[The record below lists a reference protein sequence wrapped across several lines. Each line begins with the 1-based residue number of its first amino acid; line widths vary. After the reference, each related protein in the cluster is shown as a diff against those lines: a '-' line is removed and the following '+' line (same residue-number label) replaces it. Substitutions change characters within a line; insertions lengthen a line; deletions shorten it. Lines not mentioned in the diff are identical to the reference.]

1 MIKYLLI
8 LFATFLTSFYS
19 PYYFAQEIAILQYC
33 NKPLHARGI
42 AVKYLLILFVSLQ
55 LPSFFAQEIAILQY
69 CNKPLHTR
77 GIAVKYLL
85 ILFVSLQ
92 LPSFFSQDI
101 AILQYCNKPIH
112 ARGIAVK
119 GHFIYLGNNN
129 GEVIRYHL
137 KNGKSK
143 SLNPKDT
150 FPEIRD
156 IALHKNSIYA
166 MQSAEYSSIFKFSRF
181 GNSMKQIHLITL
193 ELEPQLFLDGMAIE
207 NKEAFVMGDPV
218 GNIFSLFHSSDL
230 KNWERIT
237 PALPSFD
244 GEAGFA
250 ASGSTVQISNGVY
263 YFVSGGEKSR
273 LFMSKD
279 KGLTWIDS
287 ELLFKNSNASGAF
300 SLAMKDTNNGI
311 VVGGDYLAPNSRE
324 NVCFIT
330 KDGGITWE
338 ASTYGPFGYRS
349 CVHFTDGVYYSCGT
363 NGIDYS
369 KDNGTTWAQLSN
381 ENCFSICS
389 DKEYVY
395 ASSTNGRIIR
405 ISK

>member
-1 MIKYLLI
+1 MMIKHLFILFASLYSTYFFSQVIVILQYCNKPVHARGTAIKYLLI
-8 LFATFLTSFYS
+8 LFVSLQLPSF
-19 PYYFAQEIAILQYC
+19 FAREIAILQNC
-33 NKPLHARGI
+33 NKTIHARGA

-69 CNKPLHTR
+69 CNKPLH
-77 GIAVKYLL
+77 
-85 ILFVSLQ
+85 
-92 LPSFFSQDI
+92 
-101 AILQYCNKPIH
+101 

-129 GEVIRYHL
+129 GEVFRYDL

-156 IALHKNSIYA
+156 IAMHKHSIYA
-166 MQSAEYSSIFKFSRF
+166 MQSADYSCILKFSRF
-181 GNSMKQIHLITL
+181 GKSMKQINLITF
-193 ELEPQLFLDGMAIE
+193 ELEPQLFLDGMSIE

-218 GNIFSLFHSSDL
+218 GNKFSLFHSNDL
-230 KNWERIT
+230 KHWERIT
-237 PALPSFD
+237 PTLPSFD

-273 LFMSKD
+273 FFMSKD
-279 KGLTWIDS
+279 KGLTWIQS
-287 ELLFKNSNASGAF
+287 ELTFKNSNASGAF

-324 NVCFIT
+324 NLCFIT
-330 KDGGITWE
+330 KDGGITWS
-338 ASTYGPFGYRS
+338 ASTIGPYGYRS
-349 CVHFTDGVYYSCGT
+349 CVYYTDGVYYSCGT
-363 NGIDYS
+363 SGIDYS
-369 KDNGTTWAQLSN
+369 KDDGTTWVQLSN

>member
-1 MIKYLLI
+1 MMIKHLFI
-8 LFATFLTSFYS
+8 LFASFLTSLYS
-19 PYYFAQEIAILQYC
+19 PYYFAQEIAILPYC
-33 NKPLHARGI
+33 HKPIHARGI
-42 AVKYLLILFVSLQ
+42 AIKYLLILFVSLYS
-55 LPSFFAQEIAILQY
+55 PYFFSQEIAIL
-69 CNKPLHTR
+69 P
-77 GIAVKYLL
+77 
-85 ILFVSLQ
+85 
-92 LPSFFSQDI
+92 
-101 AILQYCNKPIH
+101 YCNKPIH

-119 GHFIYLGNNN
+119 GHFIFLGNNN

-166 MQSAEYSSIFKFSRF
+166 MQSADYSCILKFSRF
-181 GNSMKQIHLITL
+181 GKSLKHINLITL

-218 GNIFSLFHSSDL
+218 GNQFSLFHSSDL
-230 KNWERIT
+230 KQWEKIAPT
-237 PALPSFD
+237 LPSFD

-273 LFMSKD
+273 FFMSKD
-279 KGLTWIDS
+279 KGLTWIQS
-287 ELLFKNSNASGAF
+287 ELPFKKSNASGAF

-311 VVGGDYLAPNSRE
+311 VVGGDYLSPNSNE

-330 KDGGITWE
+330 KDGGITWNP
-338 ASTYGPFGYRS
+338 STIGPFGYRS
-349 CVHFTDGVYYSCGT
+349 CVHFTDGIYYSCGT
-363 NGIDYS
+363 TGIDYS
-369 KDNGTTWAQLSN
+369 KDNGTTWTQLSN

-395 ASSTNGRIIR
+395 VSSTNGRIIR
-405 ISK
+405 ISKVGISK

>member
-1 MIKYLLI
+1 MIKQLFI
-8 LFATFLTSFYS
+8 LFASFYS
-19 PYYFAQEIAILQYC
+19 PFYFAQEIAILQYC

-42 AVKYLLILFVSLQ
+42 ALKYLLILFVSLQ
-55 LPSFFAQEIAILQY
+55 LPFFFAQEI
-69 CNKPLHTR
+69 
-77 GIAVKYLL
+77 V
-85 ILFVSLQ
+85 
-92 LPSFFSQDI
+92 
-101 AILQYCNKPIH
+101 ILQYCNKPIH

-119 GHFIYLGNNN
+119 GHFIFLGNNN

-166 MQSAEYSSIFKFSRF
+166 MQSADYSIILKLRRHGRSLKR
-181 GNSMKQIHLITL
+181 IHLITMKL
-193 ELEPQLFLDGMAIE
+193 NPQLFLDGMAIE

-218 GNIFSLFHSSDL
+218 GNEFSLFHSNDL
-230 KNWERIT
+230 EHWEKIT

-273 LFMSKD
+273 FFMSKD
-279 KGLTWIDS
+279 KGQTWIQS
-287 ELLFKNSNASGAF
+287 ELPFKNSNASGAF

-330 KDGGITWE
+330 KDGGITWTP
-338 ASTYGPFGYRS
+338 STIGPFGYRS
-349 CVHFTDGVYYSCGT
+349 CVYYTDGVYYSCGT
-363 NGIDYS
+363 SGIDYS
-369 KDNGTTWAQLSN
+369 KDDGTTWVQLSN

>member
-8 LFATFLTSFYS
+8 LFVSLQLPSF
-19 PYYFAQEIAILQYC
+19 FAREIAILQYC
-33 NKPLHARGI
+33 NKPLHAKGI

-55 LPSFFAQEIAILQY
+55 LPSFFAQEIAIL
-69 CNKPLHTR
+69 T
-77 GIAVKYLL
+77 
-85 ILFVSLQ
+85 
-92 LPSFFSQDI
+92 
-101 AILQYCNKPIH
+101 YCNKPIH
-112 ARGIAVK
+112 ARGIAVNGK
-119 GHFIYLGNNN
+119 YIFLGNNN
-129 GEVIRYHL
+129 GEVIRYKL

-166 MQSAEYSSIFKFSRF
+166 MQSADYSIILKLRCHGRSVKLIP
-181 GNSMKQIHLITL
+181 LITL

-218 GNIFSLFHSSDL
+218 ANIFSLFHSSDL
-230 KNWERIT
+230 KHWEKIT

-273 LFMSKD
+273 FFMSKD
-279 KGLTWIDS
+279 KGLTWIQS
-287 ELLFKNSNASGAF
+287 ELPFKKSNASGAF
-300 SLAMKDTNNGI
+300 SLAMKDTSNGI
-311 VVGGDYLAPNSRE
+311 VVGGDYLAPNSHK

-330 KDGGITWE
+330 KDGGITWNT
-338 ASTYGPFGYRS
+338 STSGPFGYRS
-349 CVHFTDGVYYSCGT
+349 CVYFTDGVYYSCGT

-369 KDNGTTWAQLSN
+369 IDDGTTWIQLSN

-395 ASSTNGRIIR
+395 ASSTNGRIVR
-405 ISK
+405 ISKVVI

>member
-1 MIKYLLI
+1 MIKHLFI
-8 LFATFLTSFYS
+8 LFATFLTSFHS
-19 PYYFAQEIAILQYC
+19 PYYFALEIAILQYC
-33 NKPLHARGI
+33 NKPLHSGGI
-42 AVKYLLILFVSLQ
+42 SVKYLLILFVSLQ
-55 LPSFFAQEIAILQY
+55 LPSFFAQEIAIL
-69 CNKPLHTR
+69 P
-77 GIAVKYLL
+77 
-85 ILFVSLQ
+85 
-92 LPSFFSQDI
+92 
-101 AILQYCNKPIH
+101 YCNKPIH
-112 ARGIAVK
+112 ARGIAIK
-119 GHFIYLGNNN
+119 GHFIFLGNNN
-129 GEVIRYHL
+129 GEIVRYHL

-156 IALHKNSIYA
+156 IALHKHSIYA
-166 MQSAEYSSIFKFSRF
+166 MQSADYSIILKFSRF
-181 GNSMKQIHLITL
+181 GNAMKQIHLITL

-230 KNWERIT
+230 KHWEKIA

-250 ASGSTVQISNGVY
+250 ASGSTVQISDGVY

-273 LFMSKD
+273 FFRSND
-279 KGLTWIDS
+279 KGLTWIQS
-287 ELLFKNSNASGAF
+287 ELPFKNSNASGAF
-300 SLAMKDTNNGI
+300 SLAMKDKNNGI

-330 KDGGITWE
+330 KDGGITWN
-338 ASTYGPFGYRS
+338 ASTSGPFGYRS
-349 CVHFTDGVYYSCGT
+349 CVHFTDGVYYSCGI

-369 KDNGTTWAQLSN
+369 KDNGTTWTQLSN

-389 DKEYVY
+389 DTEYVY

-405 ISK
+405 ISKASF

>member
-1 MIKYLLI
+1 MMIKYLFI
-8 LFATFLTSFYS
+8 LFSSFYS
-19 PYYFAQEIAILQYC
+19 PYYFAQEIAKLQYC
-33 NKPLHARGI
+33 NKRIHARGT

-69 CNKPLHTR
+69 CNKPLH
-77 GIAVKYLL
+77 
-85 ILFVSLQ
+85 
-92 LPSFFSQDI
+92 
-101 AILQYCNKPIH
+101 

-119 GHFIYLGNNN
+119 GNFIFLGNNN

-166 MQSAEYSSIFKFSRF
+166 MQSADYSCILKLSSF
-181 GNSMKQIHLITL
+181 GNSKKQINLVTT
-193 ELEPQLFLDGMAIE
+193 ELNPQLFLDGMAIE

-218 GNIFSLFHSSDL
+218 GNEFSLFHSSDL
-230 KNWERIT
+230 KHWEKIT
-237 PALPSFD
+237 PVLPSFD

-273 LFMSKD
+273 FFMSKD
-279 KGLTWIDS
+279 KGQTWIQS
-287 ELLFKNSNASGAF
+287 ELPFKNSNASGAF

-330 KDGGITWE
+330 KDGGITWS
-338 ASTYGPFGYRS
+338 ASTSGPFGYRS

-369 KDNGTTWAQLSN
+369 KDNGTTWSQLSN

-389 DKEYVY
+389 DNNFVY

-405 ISK
+405 ISKISL

>member
-1 MIKYLLI
+1 MIKHLFV
-8 LFATFLTSFYS
+8 LFAFLYS
-19 PYYFAQEIAILQYC
+19 PCFSAQEISVL
-33 NKPLHARGI
+33 
-42 AVKYLLILFVSLQ
+42 KYS
-55 LPSFFAQEIAILQY
+55 
-69 CNKPLHTR
+69 
-77 GIAVKYLL
+77 
-85 ILFVSLQ
+85 
-92 LPSFFSQDI
+92 
-101 AILQYCNKPIH
+101 NKPIH

-119 GHFIYLGNNN
+119 GNYLFLGNNN
-129 GEVIRYHL
+129 GEVIRYTL

-156 IALHKNSIYA
+156 LALHKNSIYA
-166 MQSAEYSSIFKFSRF
+166 MQSADYSIILKFNRF
-181 GNSMKQIHLITL
+181 GNAMKRINLITL
-193 ELEPQLFLDGMAIE
+193 ELEPQLFLDGMSIE

-218 GNIFSLFHSSDL
+218 GNEFSLFHSSDL
-230 KNWERIT
+230 KHWEKIT

-273 LFMSKD
+273 FFMSKD
-279 KGLTWIDS
+279 KGQTWIQS
-287 ELLFKNSNASGAF
+287 ELPFKKSNASGAF

-330 KDGGITWE
+330 KDGGITWPP
-338 ASTYGPFGYRS
+338 STIGPFGYRS
-349 CVHFTDGVYYSCGT
+349 CVYYTDGVYYSCGT
-363 NGIDYS
+363 SGIDYS
-369 KDNGTTWAQLSN
+369 KDDGTTWVQLSN

-405 ISK
+405 ISKLGI

>member
-1 MIKYLLI
+1 MMIKHLFI
-8 LFATFLTSFYS
+8 LFASLYS

-33 NKPLHARGI
+33 NKPLHARGKTI
-42 AVKYLLILFVSLQ
+42 KYLLILFVSIQ
-55 LPSFFAQEIAILQY
+55 LPSFFAQDIAILQY
-69 CNKPLHTR
+69 CNKPLH
-77 GIAVKYLL
+77 
-85 ILFVSLQ
+85 
-92 LPSFFSQDI
+92 
-101 AILQYCNKPIH
+101 

-119 GHFIYLGNNN
+119 GNFIFLGNNN

-137 KNGKSK
+137 KNGQSK

-156 IALHKNSIYA
+156 LALHKNSIYA
-166 MQSAEYSSIFKFSRF
+166 MQSADYSIILKFSRF
-181 GNSMKQIHLITL
+181 GKIMKRIHLVAA
-193 ELEPQLFLDGMAIE
+193 ELNPQLFLDGMAIE

-218 GNIFSLFHSSDL
+218 GNEFSLFHSSDL
-230 KNWERIT
+230 KHWEKIT

-263 YFVSGGEKSR
+263 YFVSGGDKSR
-273 LFMSKD
+273 FFRSKD
-279 KGLTWIDS
+279 KGQTWIHS
-287 ELLFKNSNASGAF
+287 ELPFNNSNASGAF

-311 VVGGDYLAPNSRE
+311 IVGGDYLAPNSRE

-330 KDGGITWE
+330 KDGGITWNP
-338 ASTYGPFGYRS
+338 STIGPYGYRS
-349 CVHFTDGVYYSCGT
+349 CVHFTDSVYYSCGT

-369 KDNGTTWAQLSN
+369 KDNGTTWTQLSN
-381 ENCFSICS
+381 ENGFSICS
-389 DKEYVY
+389 DNKFVY

-405 ISK
+405 ISKISLKK

>member
-1 MIKYLLI
+1 MIKHLFV
-8 LFATFLTSFYS
+8 LFAFLYS
-19 PYYFAQEIAILQYC
+19 PCFSAQEISIL
-33 NKPLHARGI
+33 
-42 AVKYLLILFVSLQ
+42 KYS
-55 LPSFFAQEIAILQY
+55 
-69 CNKPLHTR
+69 
-77 GIAVKYLL
+77 
-85 ILFVSLQ
+85 
-92 LPSFFSQDI
+92 
-101 AILQYCNKPIH
+101 NKPIH

-119 GHFIYLGNNN
+119 GNYLFLGNNN
-129 GEVIRYHL
+129 GEVIRYTL

-156 IALHKNSIYA
+156 LALHKNSIYA
-166 MQSAEYSSIFKFSRF
+166 MQSADFSIILKLRRH
-181 GNSMKQIHLITL
+181 GRSMKRFHLGSMKL
-193 ELEPQLFLDGMAIE
+193 NPQLFLDGMAIQ

-218 GNIFSLFHSSDL
+218 GNEFSLFHSSDL
-230 KNWERIT
+230 KHWEKIT
-237 PALPSFD
+237 HALPSFD

-273 LFMSKD
+273 FFRSND
-279 KGLTWIDS
+279 KGLTWIQS
-287 ELLFKNSNASGAF
+287 ELPFKKSNASGAF
-300 SLAMKDTNNGI
+300 SLAMKDKNNGI
-311 VVGGDYLAPNSRE
+311 VVGGDYLAPNSNE

-330 KDGGITWE
+330 KDGGITWG
-338 ASTYGPFGYRS
+338 APTIGPFGYRS
-349 CVHFTDGVYYSCGT
+349 CVYYTDCVYYSCGT

-369 KDNGTTWAQLSN
+369 KDDGTTWVQLSN

-405 ISK
+405 ISKVGI

>member
-1 MIKYLLI
+1 M
-8 LFATFLTSFYS
+8 
-19 PYYFAQEIAILQYC
+19 
-33 NKPLHARGI
+33 
-42 AVKYLLILFVSLQ
+42 
-55 LPSFFAQEIAILQY
+55 
-69 CNKPLHTR
+69 
-77 GIAVKYLL
+77 
-85 ILFVSLQ
+85 
-92 LPSFFSQDI
+92 PSFFSQEI

-300 SLAMKDTNNGI
+300 SLTMN
-311 VVGGDYLAPNSRE
+311 P
-324 NVCFIT
+324 T
-330 KDGGITWE
+330 K
-338 ASTYGPFGYRS
+338 
-349 CVHFTDGVYYSCGT
+349 
-363 NGIDYS
+363 
-369 KDNGTTWAQLSN
+369 Q
-381 ENCFSICS
+381 
-389 DKEYVY
+389 
-395 ASSTNGRIIR
+395 
-405 ISK
+405 